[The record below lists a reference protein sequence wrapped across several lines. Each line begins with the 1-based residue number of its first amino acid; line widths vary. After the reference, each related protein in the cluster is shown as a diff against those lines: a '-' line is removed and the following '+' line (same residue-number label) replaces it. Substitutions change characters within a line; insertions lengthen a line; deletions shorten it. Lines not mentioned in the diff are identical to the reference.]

1 MGKKI
6 QIEFSPHAMQEL
18 EQLKEGTDATSYAQV
33 LRTALRIYGWC
44 MDHQQESRKIY
55 AKGTDEQV
63 VYELLLP

>member
-6 QIEFSPHAMQEL
+6 QIEFSHNAMEEL
-18 EQLKEGTDATSYAQV
+18 ERLKESTDATSYAQV

-44 MDHQQESRKIY
+44 MDHQQENRKIY
-55 AKGTDEQV
+55 AKDAKDRV